1 MTDIH
6 GAVPDPNV
14 TQRALEYRRVAQML
28 ITANLHD
35 DYHLPRL
42 LDEALD
48 EVGPEAIMATLMGF
62 IQAHTSSSSG
72 SDANGRGMIDY
83 LIRSTC
89 RALDDLAN
97 EWGVD
102 AHEFI
107 RSQLSATSS
116 TSDEYHLVAQTL
128 LATAFFPIARA
139 SLYDQT
145 LDVATPAYRRVG
157 IADIDLW
164 FDAAFDALPASEWC
178 VIKPLLESCV
188 ELILTHCQNEGSSP
202 DEWMKTS
209 WLISESLRV

>member
-1 MTDIH
+1 VTEIH

-14 TQRALEYRRVAQML
+14 TQRALEYRRIAQML

-62 IQAHTSSSSG
+62 IQAHTSSSSR

-97 EWGVD
+97 ERGVD
-102 AHEFI
+102 AHDFI
-107 RSQLSATSS
+107 RSQLSATNS

-128 LATAFFPIARA
+128 LATAFFPKAPA

-157 IADIDLW
+157 TAVIDLW
-164 FDAAFDALPASEWC
+164 FDAAFEALPASEWC

-188 ELILTHCQNEGSSP
+188 ELILTYCQSEGSSP
-202 DEWMKTS
+202 DEWVKTS